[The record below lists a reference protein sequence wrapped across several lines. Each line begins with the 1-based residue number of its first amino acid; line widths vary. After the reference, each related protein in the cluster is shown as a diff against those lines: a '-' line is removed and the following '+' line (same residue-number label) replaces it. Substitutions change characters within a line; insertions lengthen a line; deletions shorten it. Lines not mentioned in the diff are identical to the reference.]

1 MKYAAASV
9 MLAAASIV
17 GLAACGGGGGPQPSP
32 AASHITAPSSAP
44 VHSAQPGGPA
54 LTAVPGYDYANIQSG
69 PSAREIIKSDPQHLQ
84 SASAHMILHEG
95 NMIAALVLIQVKP
108 QYANLPELQQGM
120 APSFAKALAGSGA
133 KVSTETIYTE
143 KVTIARNGS
152 TVTYCWYHG
161 GVVAEVTG
169 NNGPGIHNFVEAY
182 LKTAHA

>member
-1 MKYAAASV
+1 MKYTAASV

-17 GLAACGGGGGPQPSP
+17 ALAACGGGAGPQPSP
-32 AASHITAPSSAP
+32 AVSHIATPSSAP
-44 VHSAQPGGPA
+44 ARTAQPGEPA
-54 LTAVPGYDYANIQSG
+54 MTTVPGYDYANIQSG
-69 PSAREIIKSDPQHLQ
+69 PSAKEIIKSDPQHLQ
-84 SASAHMILHEG
+84 AASAHMILHGG

-108 QYANLPELQQGM
+108 QYANLPEIQQGM

-161 GVVAEVTG
+161 GVVTEVTG
-169 NNGPGIHNFVEAY
+169 NNGPGIHGFVEAY
-182 LKTAHA
+182 LKAAHA